1 MTIFKY
7 FNTRLFFWLFHPNIH
22 FGDWTTEPESPQLS
36 RVREPSLPVFV
47 TFAHRVALLAP
58 SFLIRRKYTI
68 IRGSSNFKKNSPAL
82 LALLH
87 ELAWEANQTRSEW
100 ELIFHWYTTQW
111 RCYWIYVTYKGIGTR
126 PFKKDRVYLKNNTII
141 QNGCQLV
148 VHQNNT

>member
-7 FNTRLFFWLFHPNIH
+7 FNTRLFFGFSIQTSILE
-22 FGDWTTEPESPQLS
+22 TELRS
-36 RVREPSLPVFV
+36 RSHRNCPVFENRLCL
-47 TFAHRVALLAP
+47 FLLRLP
-58 SFLIRRKYTI
+58 TGWHCWHLSFLIRRKYTI
-68 IRGSSNFKKNSPAL
+68 IRGSSNFKKNSPAS

-87 ELAWEANQTRSEW
+87 ELAWEANQTRSKW
-100 ELIFHWYTTQW
+100 EVIFHLYTTQW